1 LMILIMDCENIMIIS
16 PLLALMVVYLYL
28 LFSPSQPRPLSHLP
42 NVVIERDSL
51 ERFQAFMK
59 EVKELQG
66 GYSSFGGGSYNYTS
80 SEEWGGRKH
89 RDDFFLDG
97 FQDDK
102 YRPEGNENRYAD
114 KYEPLVPSTD
124 VMCKKAWIMMR
135 SEMNYKYLWMHA
147 TETMWLGA
155 SATMDTP
162 LHRKTFITH
171 PVRDDCSDG
180 GWVLMQ
186 EGDSDQFIFMVNPNR
201 TESYS
206 SDAWTVK
213 LGTNNLLLAF
223 SDPAYH
229 FIIEND
235 GFIINKDLNACVNVM
250 AESDYV
256 VRGHSNG
263 WNKNQPAGREF
274 GAAVHFQEIN
284 ETDIQAS
291 IEQERL
297 EEKEAYDDDQKLI
310 QQIAQFPINTHE
322 KRVISFGLYGGKAKY
337 TLGAIHNVQLAKLYF
352 PGWICRFYITE
363 DVPLDVRGNLTSLGA
378 EIESIPTGMG
388 YTSGMFWRFMVASD
402 PTVDRYIVRDT
413 DSRLNARDAIAVQE
427 WIISKYPVHILR
439 DHVNHCIV
447 MNGGMWGGIKGAFP
461 HMDKSILAWENKN
474 EYMADLHFLADVI
487 WPEIKDKQLAHDS
500 YCCDRYPHTK
510 PFPTKRPM
518 TYQHVGQVFDEFD
531 RPRLT
536 DIDGFIRGVPIP
548 SSCRKEPEWIY
559 G

>member
-1 LMILIMDCENIMIIS
+1 MVDFENIMIIS

-51 ERFQAFMK
+51 ERFQTFMK
-59 EVKELQG
+59 EVKELEG
-66 GYSSFGGGSYNYTS
+66 GYTSFGGGDYNYTS
-80 SEEWGGRKH
+80 SGEWGGRRH
-89 RDDFFLDG
+89 HDDFFLDG

-102 YRPEGNENRYAD
+102 YRPEGNGNNYGE
-114 KYEPLVPSTD
+114 KYEPIVPSKD
-124 VMCKKAWIMMR
+124 VICKKAWITMR

-147 TETMWLGA
+147 TESMWLGA

-171 PVRDDCSDG
+171 PVKDDCSEG

-213 LGTNNLLLAF
+213 LGTNNLSLAL
-223 SDPAYH
+223 SDAAYH
-229 FIIEND
+229 FLIEND
-235 GFIINKDLNACVNVM
+235 GFVVNKDLNACVNVM

-263 WNKNQPAGREF
+263 WNKQQPAGREF
-274 GAAVHFQEIN
+274 GAAIHFQEIN
-284 ETDIQAS
+284 DTDIQAS
-291 IEQERL
+291 IKQEQL
-297 EEKEAYDDDQKLI
+297 EDKEAFEEDQKLI
-310 QQIAQFPINTHE
+310 QQIAQFPTSTHE

-337 TLGAIHNVQLAKLYF
+337 TLGAIHNVQLAKIYF

-363 DVPLDVRGNLTSLGA
+363 DVPMDVRGNLTSLGA
-378 EIESIPTGMG
+378 EIESIPAGMG
-388 YTSGMFWRFMVASD
+388 YTSGMFWRFMVATDS
-402 PTVDRYIVRDT
+402 TVDRYIVRDT

-427 WIISKYPVHILR
+427 WIVSKYPVHILR

-447 MNGGMWGGIKGAFP
+447 MNGGMWGGIKGAIP

-548 SSCRKEPEWIY
+548 NSCRKEPEWIY